1 MPIPLQ
7 DMADKRHLVPV
18 IIITAVSFF
27 SCTLVKENRD
37 PCPCL
42 LDIHLSGTFGQP
54 AVVLVEDRDGV
65 QSVPVAGDTLIH
77 VSVPRGGVTVTAWS
91 GVLSGPSGSIFRILP
106 GKEAPPLYLCRC
118 RLEASGDLAIVHA
131 RLQKQFCTLR
141 VSVEGPPGWGKPFG
155 TRIRGSVC
163 GMGLDGMPVEGE
175 YSFEPDKSSGVWTA
189 RIPRQF
195 ADSPLLLDI
204 VMEDSAVRTFSLGPY
219 LHESGFDWSLPD
231 LPDLDILLSVSV
243 TSLTIRPPSWEPDTF
258 MWIDI

>member
-54 AVVLVEDRDGV
+54 AEVLVEAGSE
-65 QSVPVAGDTLIH
+65 SVTYHVEGDTLLQ
-77 VSVPRGGVTVTAWS
+77 VSVPRGGVSVTAWS
-91 GVLSGPSGSIFRILP
+91 GAASGPFGSVFSILP
-106 GKEAPPLYLCRC
+106 GNEAPPLYLCRC

-131 RLQKQFCTLR
+131 RLQKQYCTLR

-155 TRIRGSVC
+155 TRIRGGVC
-163 GMGLDGMPVEGE
+163 GMGLDGIPVEGE
-175 YSFEPDKSSGVWTA
+175 YSFEPDMSSGMWTA

-204 VMEDSAVRTFSLGPY
+204 VMEDSTVRTFSLGPY

-231 LPDLDILLSVSV
+231 LQDLDLLLSVSV
-243 TSLTIRPPSWEPDTF
+243 TSLTIRPPSWEPETF
-258 MWIDI
+258 MSVDI